1 MFLIHIDIYMDFFT
15 LYQYLYVLTY
25 MENLNEELKR
35 IKKLMLFE
43 SSEVKDD
50 TETDTEET
58 EDVTNDGEPGDK
70 NFIVHD
76 DTTIKVSGGWLKDN
90 KNRIGC
96 VKVARPW
103 ILGGS
108 FAQGIKKL
116 IQRLKGNVV
125 AKPQNAIS
133 LYDEIEISKS
143 EKEILVKKWNKNEIF
158 VKEQAGVEIHIGRTE
173 ELKNFCKK
181 DWGN

>member
-1 MFLIHIDIYMDFFT
+1 
-15 LYQYLYVLTY
+15 

-50 TETDTEET
+50 TETDTKET
-58 EDVTNDGEPGDK
+58 EDVTNDSDPGDK
-70 NFIVHD
+70 NFIIHD

-96 VKVARPW
+96 VKVDAGW
-103 ILGGS
+103 LGGT

-125 AKPQNAIS
+125 AMPQNAID
-133 LYDEIEISKS
+133 LYDEIELSKS
-143 EKEILVKKWNKNEIF
+143 EKEILIKKWKDNEVFVKKQKG
-158 VKEQAGVEIHIGRTE
+158 AEIHIGRSK
-173 ELKNFCKK
+173 ELTNFCKK
-181 DWGN
+181 EWAK

>member
-1 MFLIHIDIYMDFFT
+1 MWIFYFYLVFISID
-15 LYQYLYVLTY
+15 LLY

-58 EDVTNDGEPGDK
+58 EDVTNDGDPGDK
-70 NFIVHD
+70 NFIVYD
-76 DTTIKVSGGWLKDN
+76 DTTIKVSGGWLRDN
-90 KNRIGC
+90 KNRMGC
-96 VKVARPW
+96 VKVDRPW

-125 AKPQNAIS
+125 AMPTKAID

-143 EKEILVKKWNKNEIF
+143 EKESLVKKWENNEIF
-158 VKEQAGVEIHIGRTE
+158 VKKQAGVEIHIGRAK
-173 ELKNFCKK
+173 ELTNFCKK
-181 DWGN
+181 EWGN

>member
-1 MFLIHIDIYMDFFT
+1 
-15 LYQYLYVLTY
+15 

-35 IKKLMLFE
+35 IKKLMFFE

-50 TETDTEET
+50 TETDSEET
-58 EDVTNDGEPGDK
+58 EDVTNDGDPGDK

-76 DTTIKVSGGWLKDN
+76 DITIKVSGGWLKDN

-96 VKVARPW
+96 VKVDSPW
-103 ILGGS
+103 PFGT

-125 AKPQNAIS
+125 ATPSKAID
-133 LYDEIEISKS
+133 LYDEIEMSKS
-143 EKEILVKKWNKNEIF
+143 EKESLVKKWENNEVF
-158 VKEQAGVEIHIGRTE
+158 VKKQNGAEIHIGRTKG
-173 ELKNFCKK
+173 LTNYCKK
-181 DWGN
+181 EWAH

>member
-70 NFIVHD
+70 NFIVQGLTCIH
-76 DTTIKVSGGWLKDN
+76 TLKKYN
-90 KNRIGC
+90 KNCEFQKFLNTYICR
-96 VKVARPW
+96 
-103 ILGGS
+103 
-108 FAQGIKKL
+108 
-116 IQRLKGNVV
+116 N
-125 AKPQNAIS
+125 
-133 LYDEIEISKS
+133 
-143 EKEILVKKWNKNEIF
+143 
-158 VKEQAGVEIHIGRTE
+158 
-173 ELKNFCKK
+173 
-181 DWGN
+181 